1 MKYKDKYLSLLKDYQ
16 LLKVSND
23 DLRKTTRILV
33 NYILRIR
40 KKCENE
46 NLWLI
51 ASKDPYKPLDT
62 EHQQGEMVGNLYYM
76 TSELKKRIK

>member
-16 LLKVSND
+16 LLKVSHD

-62 EHQQGEMVGNLYYM
+62 EHQQGEMVGNLYNM

>member
-1 MKYKDKYLSLLKDYQ
+1 MKYKDKYLSLLNEHK
-16 LLKVSND
+16 LLKLSND
-23 DLRKTTRILV
+23 ELRKDIRILV

-46 NLWLI
+46 SLWLI

-62 EHQQGEMVGNLYYM
+62 EHQQGEMIGHLYEM
-76 TSELKKRIK
+76 TFELKKRIK

>member
-1 MKYKDKYLSLLKDYQ
+1 MKYKDKYLSL
-16 LLKVSND
+16 SND
-23 DLRKTTRILV
+23 HRVLKHQHDDLKKNVRILI

-46 NLWLI
+46 NLWLM
-51 ASKDPYKPLDT
+51 ATRDPYKPLDT
-62 EHQQGEMVGNLYYM
+62 EHQQGEMVGFLYHK